1 MKNQSENK
9 GDKTP
14 LFDRLEYGKDL
25 ALISLSIFEKNKVF
39 LIFPLL
45 STLVLLLILG
55 SFTAVILGTVG
66 IDTSG
71 NLFDISIK
79 NLGTAENYTLL
90 FIFYLV
96 SHFVVI
102 FFNMGLIHCVLM
114 YFNGKNPKVRD
125 GLFLSISRM
134 GSIILWSMLTATIG
148 FIFQIIENK
157 SESIGAIVAH
167 LFGMIWSVGTFFVV
181 PIVAY
186 ENLSVNQAIKQ
197 SVKLLKDT
205 WGERVGASFAFG
217 IIGVLIVIAI
227 LTPVFIIFQI
237 NDLGWMPFLL
247 IAGFTCT
254 IISSFWAALDGM
266 FKAAAYQYVLG
277 APTGEFEKDKLSF
290 IFTKKLKQKDSI

>member
-1 MKNQSENK
+1 MKNQTENE
-9 GDKTP
+9 GNKTP
-14 LFDRLEYGKDL
+14 LRDRVEYGWDL
-25 ALISLSIFEKNKVF
+25 ALISFSIFEKNKVF

-45 STLVLLLILG
+45 STLVLLFILG
-55 SFTAVILGTVG
+55 SFSAVILGTVG

-79 NLGTAENYTLL
+79 NWGAAENYTLL

-102 FFNMGLIHCVLM
+102 FFNMCLIHCALM
-114 YFNGKNPKVRD
+114 YFNGKKPKVRD
-125 GLFLSISRM
+125 GLLLSISRI
-134 GSIILWSMLTATIG
+134 GSIILWSMLTATVG

-157 SESIGAIVAH
+157 SESIGAIVAQ

-186 ENLSVNQAIKQ
+186 ENLSVNQAIKR

-205 WGERVGASFAFG
+205 WGEQVGASFAFF
-217 IIGVLIVIAI
+217 IIGVLIGTAI
-227 LTPVFIIFQI
+227 LTPVYIIIQV
-237 NDLGWMPFLL
+237 NDLGWIPFLL
-247 IAGFTCT
+247 IVGFAVT
-254 IISSFWAALDGM
+254 IIGSFGAAVEGM

-277 APTGEFEKDKLSF
+277 APTGEFEKDKLGV
-290 IFTKKLKQKDSI
+290 IFTEKLKLKDSI

>member
-1 MKNQSENK
+1 
-9 GDKTP
+9 
-14 LFDRLEYGKDL
+14 
-25 ALISLSIFEKNKVF
+25 
-39 LIFPLL
+39 
-45 STLVLLLILG
+45 
-55 SFTAVILGTVG
+55 
-66 IDTSG
+66 
-71 NLFDISIK
+71 
-79 NLGTAENYTLL
+79 
-90 FIFYLV
+90 
-96 SHFVVI
+96 
-102 FFNMGLIHCVLM
+102 
-114 YFNGKNPKVRD
+114 
-125 GLFLSISRM
+125 
-134 GSIILWSMLTATIG
+134 MLTATIG

-157 SESIGAIVAH
+157 SESIGAIVAQ

-290 IFTKKLKQKDSI
+290 IFTEKLKQKDSI